1 MTIVD
6 CSARNP
12 DFQALYEIF
21 RLTLKP
27 DLSFRAFRAY
37 YCSEKL
43 EYIDVTLVLRE
54 GAVIGF
60 CAAAFYV
67 CVIDGKKY
75 TIGRAAT
82 GILSAHRGRALPKWE
97 LYKKYIAYWRRRPF
111 RRIILSA
118 YVANPLVYAMIC
130 KYTGIAYPRR
140 RVHPPGWVLRLKGS
154 LLRRSRLREVGEFVV
169 EIHFCVQLGD
179 GEQRRIY
186 SSMNPH
192 IRYYLSI
199 NPRFRQ
205 QQGVMVIIPVNL
217 MNIVLSAMRFVLSS
231 AKIV

>member
-1 MTIVD
+1 MIIVD
-6 CSARNP
+6 CSATNP
-12 DFQALYEIF
+12 DFQALYAIF

-43 EYIDVTLVLRE
+43 EYIDATLVLRE
-54 GAVIGF
+54 GVVIGF

-67 CVIDGKKY
+67 CVIEGKKY

-82 GILSAHRGRALPKWE
+82 GILSDHRGRALPKWE
-97 LYKKYIAYWRRRPF
+97 LYKKYIAYWRRWPF

-118 YVANPLVYAMIC
+118 YVANPLIYAMIC
-130 KYTGIAYPRR
+130 KYTGIAYPRI
-140 RVHPPGWVLRLKGS
+140 RVRPPGWVLRLKGA

-186 SSMNPH
+186 DSQNRH

-217 MNIVLSAMRFVLSS
+217 MNIALSAMRFVLSS